1 MEKIKTFLQ
10 KYKNELLIALGA
22 VTAIATSI
30 ATMDEK
36 SAVFSSIV
44 IAIVAVLV
52 EVLKN
57 GVTENALTLLSKAI
71 LIIIEEIKKL
81 DAKDDTPVWVSA
93 QNNVAVDLSNKTKTT
108 ENWEIGVKIYLTV
121 SN

>member
-1 MEKIKTFLQ
+1 MEKIKTFVQ

-22 VTAIATSI
+22 VSAIATSV
-30 ATMDEK
+30 ATMDAN

-52 EVLKN
+52 EVLQH
-57 GVTENALTLLSKAI
+57 GLSESAITLLSKAI

-81 DAKDDTPVWVSA
+81 DTKEDAPVMKASVE
-93 QNNVAVDLSNKTKTT
+93 K
-108 ENWEIGVKIYLTV
+108 ELTV
-121 SN
+121 DDIKKRLIEM

>member
-1 MEKIKTFLQ
+1 MEKIKAFVQ

-22 VTAIATSI
+22 VSAIATSV
-30 ATMDEK
+30 ATMDTN

-52 EVLKN
+52 EVLQH
-57 GVTENALTLLSKAI
+57 GLSENAITLLSKAI

-81 DAKDDTPVWVSA
+81 DTKEDAPVMKASA
-93 QNNVAVDLSNKTKTT
+93 EK
-108 ENWEIGVKIYLTV
+108 ELTV
-121 SN
+121 EDIKKRLIEM

>member
-22 VTAIATSI
+22 VTAIATSV
-30 ATMDEK
+30 ATMDAN
-36 SAVFSSIV
+36 SAVFYSIV
-44 IAIVAVLV
+44 IDIVAVLV

-81 DAKDDTPVWVSA
+81 DAKEDISVM
-93 QNNVAVDLSNKTKTT
+93 K
-108 ENWEIGVKIYLTV
+108 ENAEKELTV
-121 SN
+121 EDIKKRLIEM

>member
-1 MEKIKTFLQ
+1 MEKVKAFVQ

-22 VTAIATSI
+22 VTAIATSV
-30 ATMDEK
+30 ATMDAN

-81 DAKDDTPVWVSA
+81 DAKEDISVMKA
-93 QNNVAVDLSNKTKTT
+93 NAGK
-108 ENWEIGVKIYLTV
+108 ELTV
-121 SN
+121 EDIKKRLIEM

>member
-1 MEKIKTFLQ
+1 MEKIKTFVQ

-22 VTAIATSI
+22 VSAIATSV
-30 ATMDEK
+30 ATMDAN

-81 DAKDDTPVWVSA
+81 DVKDDTSVMKASVE
-93 QNNVAVDLSNKTKTT
+93 K
-108 ENWEIGVKIYLTV
+108 ELTV
-121 SN
+121 EDIKKRLIEM